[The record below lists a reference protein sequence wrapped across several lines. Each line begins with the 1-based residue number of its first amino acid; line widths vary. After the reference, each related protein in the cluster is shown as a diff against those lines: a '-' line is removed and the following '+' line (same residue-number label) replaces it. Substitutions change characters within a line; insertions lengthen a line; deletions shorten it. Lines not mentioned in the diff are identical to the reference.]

1 MRTMRNRRIGT
12 LAKSAALLTL
22 CIAATSA
29 LVGCGGHGS
38 SGRTE
43 RTPEQAPG
51 AVSEDPAGGSD
62 QGASASAGQT
72 TPHSEAVDGTA
83 SAEDASDAANVE
95 PNAAGRDN
103 EHRQPDANGWY
114 AEPPALHGIA
124 IGEREADVRELFGD
138 PSDTY
143 KLSDPPMTVLEYDG
157 FSVGVGENGRV
168 QFVEVSGAN
177 VATGI
182 GELAVGDTADETMN
196 ALGEP
201 SHASDTVLLYERDGV
216 SLKFDFDP
224 NTKKIASVLLFKE
237 R

>member
-22 CIAATSA
+22 CIATASA
-29 LVGCGGHGS
+29 LAGCGGQGS

-51 AVSEDPAGGSD
+51 TVAEDPAGGSA
-62 QGASASAGQT
+62 QGASAGQT
-72 TPHSEAVDGTA
+72 TPQSEAAGGTA
-83 SAEDASDAANVE
+83 SAQDASDAPNVV
-95 PNAAGRDN
+95 PNAAGRDDD
-103 EHRQPDANGWY
+103 HRQPDVNGWY

-143 KLSDPPMTVLEYDG
+143 TLSDPPMTVLEYDG
-157 FSVGVGENGRV
+157 FSVGVGGNGSV

-177 VATGI
+177 AETGI
-182 GELAVGDTADETMN
+182 GELAVGDTADATKDV
-196 ALGEP
+196 LGEP

-224 NTKKIASVLLFKE
+224 NTKKIASILLFKSL
-237 R
+237 